1 MLEYEVLRII
11 WWLLLGVLLVG
22 FAIMDGFDLG
32 IGMLL
37 HRVAKTDAER
47 RVVLNTI
54 GPTWEGNQVWLI
66 LGGGSIFAAW
76 PALYA
81 LSFSGFYFG
90 LLLILFG
97 LILRPVGFKYR
108 SKIQCS
114 HWRSAWDFALFVG
127 GFVPALVFGVA
138 VGNTLQGAPFYFD
151 ETFRSFYEGSFWDLL
166 NPFALIC
173 GLLSIC
179 MMAMHGA
186 VYLANKTESMIQT
199 RAKRH
204 VYIMAALTMVLFT
217 IAGWWITHSI
227 EGYVLTSTPTPNAES
242 SPFGATVITQ
252 IGAWTQNYHHMPVLL
267 TVPAIGFLG
276 ALLAVILVHQGCY
289 RFAWLCS
296 ALSIAGIVTTV
307 GVSMFPFI
315 LPSTINPS
323 MSLMVWNA
331 SSSQLTLFIMLIATI
346 IFIPIILA
354 YTSWVYYVLRGK
366 VTEADIRRHSHDV
379 Y

>member
-22 FAIMDGFDLG
+22 FAVMDGFDLG
-32 IGMLL
+32 VGVIL
-37 HRVAKTDAER
+37 HRVAKTDDER

-54 GPTWEGNQVWLI
+54 GPTWEGNQVWFI
-66 LGGGSIFAAW
+66 LGGGAIFAAW

-81 LSFSGFYFG
+81 LSFSSFYFG
-90 LLLILFG
+90 LFLILFG

-108 SKIQCS
+108 SKVS
-114 HWRSAWDFALFVG
+114 HPSWRAAWDFALFVG

-138 VGNTLQGAPFYFD
+138 VGNALQGAPFYFD
-151 ETFRSFYEGSFWDLL
+151 ETFRSFYEGTFLGLL
-166 NPFALIC
+166 NPFALVC
-173 GLLSIC
+173 GLLSVC
-179 MMAMHGA
+179 MMVMHGA
-186 VYLANKTESMIQT
+186 VYLTNKTEGMIQV
-199 RAKRH
+199 RAKYY
-204 VYIMAALTMVLFT
+204 VYLSAVLTIVLFAV
-217 IAGWWITHSI
+217 AGWWIAHSMN
-227 EGYVLTSTPTPNAES
+227 GYVLTSPLAPNAPS
-242 SPFGATVITQ
+242 TPFGATVVTQ
-252 IGAWTQNYHHMPVLL
+252 LGAWTENYHRWPFLL
-267 TVPAIGFLG
+267 LVPGLGFLG
-276 ALLAVILVHQGCY
+276 ALLAVVFVRATYY
-289 RFAWLCS
+289 RFAWLSS
-296 ALSIAGIVTTV
+296 ALSIAGIVATV

-331 SSSQLTLFIMLIATI
+331 SSSQLTLFIMLIAAI
-346 IFIPIILA
+346 VFVPIILA